1 MCFDHLFDG
10 SLKLG
15 INLCGC
21 LTLQINAHGG
31 MIGDLNADGGNTWS
45 YGGLA
50 LCMTG
55 FGDFIFQAMFATTG
69 ATIISGA

>member
-45 YGGLA
+45 YGG
-50 LCMTG
+50 
-55 FGDFIFQAMFATTG
+55 
-69 ATIISGA
+69 